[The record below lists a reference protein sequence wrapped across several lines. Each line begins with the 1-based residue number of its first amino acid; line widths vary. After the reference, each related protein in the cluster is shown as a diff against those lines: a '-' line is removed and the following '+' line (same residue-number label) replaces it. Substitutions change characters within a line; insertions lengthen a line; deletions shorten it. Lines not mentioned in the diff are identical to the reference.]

1 MGPTILQDEDFDRI
15 PLSTTRF
22 SELRALN
29 QIYVDK
35 TLLIY
40 KIARQRSP
48 VYLTRPSRFGK
59 SLLLSTFDSLFSK
72 GLEDFKGLSIKNS
85 GQKTKPIR
93 WQSFP
98 LLITEY
104 LPLQILMR
112 ISVRA

>member
-35 TLLIY
+35 TQLIY

-48 VYLTRPSRFGK
+48 VLNTLLTENLVQLQLFYLAFQDEAECLRIH
-59 SLLLSTFDSLFSK
+59 
-72 GLEDFKGLSIKNS
+72 GLCSDRN
-85 GQKTKPIR
+85 PH
-93 WQSFP
+93 
-98 LLITEY
+98 
-104 LPLQILMR
+104 
-112 ISVRA
+112 

>member
-35 TLLIY
+35 TQLIY

-48 VYLTRPSRFGK
+48 VYLTLPRRFGK
-59 SLLLSTFDSLFSK
+59 SLLLH
-72 GLEDFKGLSIKNS
+72 I
-85 GQKTKPIR
+85 
-93 WQSFP
+93 
-98 LLITEY
+98 
-104 LPLQILMR
+104 
-112 ISVRA
+112 